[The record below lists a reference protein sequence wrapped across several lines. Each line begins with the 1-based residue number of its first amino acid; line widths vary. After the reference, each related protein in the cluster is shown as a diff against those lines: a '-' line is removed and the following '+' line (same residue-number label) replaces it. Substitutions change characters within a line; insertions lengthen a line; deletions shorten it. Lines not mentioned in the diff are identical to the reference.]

1 MEFFVCFFIY
11 CGELMCAP
19 RETVISF
26 HPVSFFCVVIFCRWT
41 FGSNIRAYHITL
53 IELNFFLTSLSSI
66 KSLWS
71 ALADTRQRYDFTL
84 KKTTKILGPATIFP
98 GTEVPVSQCSAIA
111 RLLFTFR
118 RKKKKITE
126 VWMLTP
132 CETDS
137 YSMLFSQSLV
147 HLTQRLNLSMPHQT

>member
-118 RKKKKITE
+118 RKKKKNNWGLN
-126 VWMLTP
+126 V
-132 CETDS
+132 DS
-137 YSMLFSQSLV
+137 LWDRQLFHVVQSIIGAPYSEAQ
-147 HLTQRLNLSMPHQT
+147 P